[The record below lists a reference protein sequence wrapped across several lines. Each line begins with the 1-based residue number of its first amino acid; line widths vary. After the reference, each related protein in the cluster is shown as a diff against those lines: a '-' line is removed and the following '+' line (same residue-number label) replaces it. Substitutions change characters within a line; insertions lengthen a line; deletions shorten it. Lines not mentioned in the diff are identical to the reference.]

1 MVRELEQRIEKEVS
15 LKLQNVATRVL
26 FPCLLSL
33 PSCLC
38 IIKLVALGHDGEMA
52 ADTRVELDVVLARHG
67 EGRRVKLLFA
77 ITLRKGV
84 HQVTV
89 QIVNGRVPEGLQRGN
104 HGGVLSVFC
113 ARFDSLLGVHVLVTL
128 NSVRDLLQFLR
139 TLYEW
144 DGTLTRRRDESN
156 SRRDESRLVRK
167 LSWRRHGA
175 KSSAGQCRDTVIGIV
190 CTATLRRV
198 SEASVSAMQLKPS
211 PKPRKDARV
220 VGGVRPPLLFSF

>member
-1 MVRELEQRIEKEVS
+1 MRLDAAAVVVRELKKRIEKEVS
-15 LKLQNVATRVL
+15 LKLQNVATSVL
-26 FPCLLSL
+26 LPCLLSL
-33 PSCLC
+33 PSRIR

-89 QIVNGRVPEGLQRGN
+89 QIVHGRVPEGLQRGD
-104 HGGVLSVFC
+104 HGGILTVFC
-113 ARFDSLLGVHVLVTL
+113 SCFDSLLGVHVLVTL

-139 TLYEW
+139 ILYER

-156 SRRDESRLVRK
+156 SWRDETRLVREHR
-167 LSWRRHGA
+167 WRRHCA
-175 KSSAGQCRDTVIGIV
+175 KSSAGRCRDTVIEIA

-198 SEASVSAMQLKPS
+198 SEAL
-211 PKPRKDARV
+211 
-220 VGGVRPPLLFSF
+220 